1 MQYKNCIFDMD
12 GTLVDSMGYW
22 RSLERNFLEQK
33 GVRGP
38 IDDVLELAKPLP
50 LVKSTALFIERFHLD
65 GTPEQIADEMMY
77 AMEQHYLNDIPLKK
91 GALAFLENLKQQN
104 AKMCVVTATPR
115 QLVEVC
121 LAHLNLTHYFE
132 FMLSCDEVGV
142 GKDQPAAFFEAAR
155 RLNAVP
161 ADIAVF
167 EDSLQAAQTA
177 KKAGF
182 YTVGVYDKNGADYWD
197 QLSGLAD
204 ERIITWDEIT

>member
-22 RSLERNFLEQK
+22 RSLERNFLAQK
-33 GVRGP
+33 GVSGP
-38 IDDVLELAKPLP
+38 IDEVLELAKPLP
-50 LVKSTALFIERFHLD
+50 LVKSTALFIERFQLE
-65 GTPEQIADEMMY
+65 GTPEQMADEMVH
-77 AMEQHYLNDIPLKK
+77 AMEQHYLNDIPLKE
-91 GALAFLENLKQQN
+91 GARTFLEDLKRQN

-115 QLVEVC
+115 PLVEVC
-121 LAHLNLTHYFE
+121 LSHLDLTHYFE
-132 FMLSCDEVGV
+132 FVLSCDEVGA
-142 GKDQPAAFFEAAR
+142 GKDQPTAFFEAAR
-155 RLNAVP
+155 RLNAKP

-167 EDSLQAAQTA
+167 EDSLQATQTA